1 MSSFNR
7 LSTQKPR
14 QIALRVLKARLA
26 GQDFTENLFD
36 SELSN
41 HHLTSSDRGLC
52 QELVYGIAR
61 NQLALDW
68 LIMRKTEGRTQKDD
82 LRLLLQ
88 LGLYQMFWLDRI
100 PNHAA
105 VHETVEIAKNLGFG
119 PQAGFL
125 NAVLRTYTRE
135 RVETEKL
142 LRDLRVSDPATSLS
156 HPQWLVDRW
165 IARYGLEKAV
175 QLMEWNNSPP
185 PTFARANHLKSPSS
199 GLTEYWEIERVQSQA
214 RVFVWCESGLVY
226 ELLSHPS
233 VVTLRSFKEGRFYI
247 QDPSTLL
254 AVKMLDPQPGETI
267 LDPAAAPGG
276 KTTYIA
282 QLMQN
287 RGRVMAQDISDDRL
301 GLIRENCKRLG
312 AACVEVSMAP
322 TGILENPS
330 KKFDRI
336 LLDAPCSNTGVMRRR
351 VDLRYRIRA
360 EEIERLRETQLLMLR
375 QAAPRLRSE
384 GTLVYSTCSLEPEEN
399 NGVVTQFLA
408 EHKGFKLISERQLLP
423 FDNNVD
429 GAYVAKMVTN

>member
-1 MSSFNR
+1 M
-7 LSTQKPR
+7 TQYGGTGTGADNGGTGNGGGCGVIF
-14 QIALRVLKARLA
+14 QI
-26 GQDFTENLFD
+26 
-36 SELSN
+36 
-41 HHLTSSDRGLC
+41 
-52 QELVYGIAR
+52 
-61 NQLALDW
+61 
-68 LIMRKTEGRTQKDD
+68 
-82 LRLLLQ
+82 
-88 LGLYQMFWLDRI
+88 
-100 PNHAA
+100 
-105 VHETVEIAKNLGFG
+105 
-119 PQAGFL
+119 
-125 NAVLRTYTRE
+125 
-135 RVETEKL
+135 
-142 LRDLRVSDPATSLS
+142 
-156 HPQWLVDRW
+156 
-165 IARYGLEKAV
+165 
-175 QLMEWNNSPP
+175 
-185 PTFARANHLKSPSS
+185 
-199 GLTEYWEIERVQSQA
+199 
-214 RVFVWCESGLVY
+214 
-226 ELLSHPS
+226 
-233 VVTLRSFKEGRFYI
+233 
-247 QDPSTLL
+247 
-254 AVKMLDPQPGETI
+254 
-267 LDPAAAPGG
+267 DPAAAPGG